1 MGVIASN
8 DEYQEIYEQYDGSGF
23 EFTFN
28 PDNRYLGASRSIFK
42 DSIKLINPICRNNDD
57 VPLFVRCKKCNQYIE
72 FQEGLK
78 DELDGWWICPTC
90 NARLKEITV
99 YNRLERENAKMI
111 AELEK

>member
-57 VPLFVRCKKCNQYIE
+57 VPLFVRCKKCNQYME